1 MGALGIS
8 NNLGGIATNPQNGFQ
23 EGGSAIISQCLGAG
37 ETERALKAFRCI
49 LIVCL
54 GIGAFFMTL
63 TLLFLDSI
71 SGLFAGGN
79 PAFQEMICSIY
90 RMEALGAI
98 PLGANAA
105 VMALLYGFGKTKVTL
120 LINFSRVFVFRIP
133 VLWAL
138 QTFTTLGDVSLGIVM
153 AVSNISTGLMALAIG
168 WSTIRQIR
176 AQQKTLNTS
185 PV

>member
-1 MGALGIS
+1 
-8 NNLGGIATNPQNGFQ
+8 
-23 EGGSAIISQCLGAG
+23 
-37 ETERALKAFRCI
+37 
-49 LIVCL
+49 
-54 GIGAFFMTL
+54 
-63 TLLFLDSI
+63 
-71 SGLFAGGN
+71 
-79 PAFQEMICSIY
+79 MICSIY

-153 AVSNISTGLMALAIG
+153 AVSNISTGLMALSIG
-168 WSTIRQIR
+168 WSTIRQIH